1 MKISNFEN
9 PTWRTAAILKIVIS
23 PYLSRESSEYDEIW
37 CVDANF
43 WPRWWKWQ
51 KLRNSQIQ
59 DGGRTPY
66 WKSSLGYISAPYCPI
81 KTKFGICLLIIARI
95 RRLGDENVQFRK
107 PNMAD
112 GRHFWKSLYLHIS
125 IANRPNCTKFSMQT
139 EILPQATETTKSEI
153 RKFKMADGRGNPYPV
168 SWRSVQ
174 GSKKKEKRQKHAWGE
189 HFTPTPNDPPSRTLF
204 ILCMWGGVT
213 DVITRAKFH
222 LHRFTSFGSTGVEI
236 HHFP

>member
-139 EILPQATETTKSEI
+139 QIYRRRRKRQKI
-153 RKFKMADGRGNPYPV
+153 RIRTFKMADGRGNPYPV

-174 GSKKKEKRQKHAWGE
+174 GSKKRKKDKSTLGV
-189 HFTPTPNDPPSRTLF
+189 NISPPPQT
-204 ILCMWGGVT
+204 T
-213 DVITRAKFH
+213 H
-222 LHRFTSFGSTGVEI
+222 LHVHFSFCACGVGSPT
-236 HHFP
+236 